1 MRLKGKVALVTGG
14 NKGIGA
20 AVVRR
25 FASEGARVWSGDI
38 VTDKTNNFSDDL
50 ADKTET
56 IVHETLDV
64 TSHDSWQLIINKI
77 VQETGKIDILVNNAG
92 IYDRRSIEATTE
104 EQFDKML
111 AVNTKGPFLG
121 IKLAL
126 EALKASGNASIVNL
140 SSTAGL
146 RGSFA
151 VHYGASKGALR
162 LMTKSI
168 ASTYAK
174 DGIRCNSVHPGPID
188 TEMGH
193 TAVPPDQLEERLYQR
208 IPMGRFG
215 TAEEVANVILFLA
228 SDESSFVTGSEV
240 CLLYTSP
247 SPRDGDESRMPSSA

>member
-25 FASEGARVWSGDI
+25 FASEGAKVWSGDI
-38 VTDKTNNFSDDL
+38 LTDKTNELSDDL
-50 ADKTET
+50 AYDKEN
-56 IVHETLDV
+56 IIHETLDV
-64 TSHDSWQLIINKI
+64 TRQTSWQLLINKI
-77 VQETGKIDILVNNAG
+77 VHETRKIDILINNAG
-92 IYDRRSIEATTE
+92 IYERRSIEETTE

-111 AVNTKGPFLG
+111 AVNTKGPFIG

-126 EALKASGNASIVNL
+126 DALKASGNASIVNL

-168 ASTYAK
+168 ASKYAK

-193 TAVPPDQLEERLYQR
+193 TAVPPDQLKERLYER

-240 CLLYTSP
+240 VVDGGATSK
-247 SPRDGDESRMPSSA
+247 

>member
-92 IYDRRSIEATTE
+92 IYDRRSIEETTE

-240 CLLYTSP
+240 VVDLSLIHI
-247 SPRDGDESRMPSSA
+247 

>member
-14 NKGIGA
+14 NKGIGG

-38 VTDKTNNFSDDL
+38 ATDKAKKFSDDL
-50 ADKTET
+50 ANKTET

-151 VHYGASKGALR
+151 VHYGASRVLCV
-162 LMTKSI
+162 L
-168 ASTYAK
+168 
-174 DGIRCNSVHPGPID
+174 
-188 TEMGH
+188 
-193 TAVPPDQLEERLYQR
+193 
-208 IPMGRFG
+208 
-215 TAEEVANVILFLA
+215 
-228 SDESSFVTGSEV
+228 
-240 CLLYTSP
+240 
-247 SPRDGDESRMPSSA
+247 

>member
-111 AVNTKGPFLG
+111 TVNTKGPFLG

-240 CLLYTSP
+240 VV
-247 SPRDGDESRMPSSA
+247 DGGATCK

>member
-38 VTDKTNNFSDDL
+38 ATDKASKFSDDL
-50 ADKTET
+50 ANRMKT

-64 TSHDSWQLIINKI
+64 TSHDSWQLIINKL

-126 EALKASGNASIVNL
+126 EALKASRNASIVNL

-168 ASTYAK
+168 ASTFAK

-188 TEMGH
+188 PEMGH
-193 TAVPPDQLEERLYQR
+193 TAVPPDKLEERLYQR

-240 CLLYTSP
+240 VVDGGATSK
-247 SPRDGDESRMPSSA
+247 

>member
-1 MRLKGKVALVTGG
+1 MRLKGKVALVTGW

-38 VTDKTNNFSDDL
+38 VTNKTNNFSDDL

-111 AVNTKGPFLG
+111 TVNTKGPFLG

-240 CLLYTSP
+240 VV
-247 SPRDGDESRMPSSA
+247 DGGATCK

>member
-50 ADKTET
+50 ADQTET

-111 AVNTKGPFLG
+111 SVNTKGPFLG

-240 CLLYTSP
+240 VV
-247 SPRDGDESRMPSSA
+247 DGGATCK

>member
-25 FASEGARVWSGDI
+25 FASEGAKVWSGDI
-38 VTDKTNNFSDDL
+38 LTDKTNELSDNL
-50 ADKTET
+50 ANDKGN
-56 IVHETLDV
+56 IIHETLDV
-64 TSHDSWQLIINKI
+64 TSLTSWQILINKI
-77 VQETGKIDILVNNAG
+77 VDETDKIDILINNAG
-92 IYDRRSIEATTE
+92 IYERRSIEETTE

-111 AVNTKGPFLG
+111 AVNTKGPFIG

-126 EALKASGNASIVNL
+126 DALKASGNASIVNL

-168 ASTYAK
+168 ASKYAK

-193 TAVPPDQLEERLYQR
+193 TAVPPDQLKERLYER

-240 CLLYTSP
+240 VVDGGATSK
-247 SPRDGDESRMPSSA
+247 

>member
-77 VQETGKIDILVNNAG
+77 VEETGKIDILVNNAG

-111 AVNTKGPFLG
+111 SVNTKGPFLG

-240 CLLYTSP
+240 VV
-247 SPRDGDESRMPSSA
+247 DGGATCK

>member
-25 FASEGARVWSGDI
+25 FASEGARVWSVDI

-77 VQETGKIDILVNNAG
+77 VKETSKIDILVNNAG

-240 CLLYTSP
+240 VVDGGATSK
-247 SPRDGDESRMPSSA
+247 

>member
-25 FASEGARVWSGDI
+25 FASEGAKVWSGDI
-38 VTDKTNNFSDDL
+38 LRDKTNELSDNL
-50 ADKTET
+50 ANDKGN
-56 IVHETLDV
+56 IIHETLDV
-64 TSHDSWQLIINKI
+64 TSLISWEILINKI
-77 VQETGKIDILVNNAG
+77 VDETGKIDILINNAG
-92 IYDRRSIEATTE
+92 IYERRSIEETTE

-111 AVNTKGPFLG
+111 AVNTKGPFIG

-126 EALKASGNASIVNL
+126 DALKASGNASIVNL

-168 ASTYAK
+168 ASKYAK

-193 TAVPPDQLEERLYQR
+193 TAVPPDQLRDRLYER

-240 CLLYTSP
+240 VVDGGATSK
-247 SPRDGDESRMPSSA
+247 

>member
-126 EALKASGNASIVNL
+126 EALKASGM
-140 SSTAGL
+140 
-146 RGSFA
+146 R
-151 VHYGASKGALR
+151 
-162 LMTKSI
+162 
-168 ASTYAK
+168 
-174 DGIRCNSVHPGPID
+174 P
-188 TEMGH
+188 
-193 TAVPPDQLEERLYQR
+193 
-208 IPMGRFG
+208 
-215 TAEEVANVILFLA
+215 
-228 SDESSFVTGSEV
+228 
-240 CLLYTSP
+240 
-247 SPRDGDESRMPSSA
+247 

>member
-25 FASEGARVWSGDI
+25 FASEGAKVWSGDI
-38 VTDKTNNFSDDL
+38 LTDKTNELSDNL
-50 ADKTET
+50 ANDKGN
-56 IVHETLDV
+56 IIHETLDV
-64 TSHDSWQLIINKI
+64 TSLPSWQILINKI
-77 VQETGKIDILVNNAG
+77 VDETGKIDILINNAG
-92 IYDRRSIEATTE
+92 IYERRSIEETTE

-111 AVNTKGPFLG
+111 AVNTKGPFIG

-126 EALKASGNASIVNL
+126 DALKASGNASIVNL

-168 ASTYAK
+168 ASKYAK

-193 TAVPPDQLEERLYQR
+193 TAVPPDQLRDRLYER

-240 CLLYTSP
+240 VVDGGATSK
-247 SPRDGDESRMPSSA
+247 

>member
-25 FASEGARVWSGDI
+25 FASEGAKVWSGDI
-38 VTDKTNNFSDDL
+38 LTDKTKEL
-50 ADKTET
+50 ADNLANDKGN
-56 IVHETLDV
+56 IIHETLDV
-64 TSHDSWQLIINKI
+64 TSQTSWQLLINKI
-77 VQETGKIDILVNNAG
+77 VHETRKIDILINNAG
-92 IYDRRSIEATTE
+92 IYERRSIEETTE

-111 AVNTKGPFLG
+111 AVNTKGPFIG

-126 EALKASGNASIVNL
+126 DALKASGNASIVNL

-168 ASTYAK
+168 ASKYAK

-193 TAVPPDQLEERLYQR
+193 TAVPPDQLRERLYER

-215 TAEEVANVILFLA
+215 TTEEVANVILFLA

-240 CLLYTSP
+240 VVDGGATSK
-247 SPRDGDESRMPSSA
+247 

>member
-25 FASEGARVWSGDI
+25 FASEGAKVWSGDI
-38 VTDKTNNFSDDL
+38 LTDKTNELSDNL
-50 ADKTET
+50 ANDKGN
-56 IVHETLDV
+56 IIHETLDV
-64 TSHDSWQLIINKI
+64 TSLISWEILINKI
-77 VQETGKIDILVNNAG
+77 VDETGKIDILINNAG
-92 IYDRRSIEATTE
+92 IYERRSIEETTE

-111 AVNTKGPFLG
+111 AVNTKGPFIG

-126 EALKASGNASIVNL
+126 DALKASGNASIVNL

-168 ASTYAK
+168 AGKYAK

-193 TAVPPDQLEERLYQR
+193 TAVPPDQLRDRLYER

-240 CLLYTSP
+240 VVDGGATSK
-247 SPRDGDESRMPSSA
+247 

>member
-25 FASEGARVWSGDI
+25 FASEGARVWSCDI
-38 VTDKTNNFSDDL
+38 VTDKTNKFSDDL
-50 ADKTET
+50 ANKTET

-240 CLLYTSP
+240 VVDGGATSK
-247 SPRDGDESRMPSSA
+247 

>member
-38 VTDKTNNFSDDL
+38 VTDKTNNFADDL

-168 ASTYAK
+168 ASTFAK

-193 TAVPPDQLEERLYQR
+193 IAVPPDKLEERLYQR

-240 CLLYTSP
+240 VV
-247 SPRDGDESRMPSSA
+247 DGGATCK

>member
-38 VTDKTNNFSDDL
+38 VTDKANKFSDDL
-50 ADKTET
+50 ANKTET
-56 IVHETLDV
+56 IVHATLDV

-77 VQETGKIDILVNNAG
+77 VHETGKIDILVNNAG
-92 IYDRRSIEATTE
+92 IYDRRSIEETTE

-240 CLLYTSP
+240 VVDGGATSK
-247 SPRDGDESRMPSSA
+247 

>member
-38 VTDKTNNFSDDL
+38 ATDKASKFSDDL
-50 ADKTET
+50 ANRMKT

-193 TAVPPDQLEERLYQR
+193 TAVPPDKLEERLYQR

-240 CLLYTSP
+240 VV
-247 SPRDGDESRMPSSA
+247 DGGATCK

>member
-14 NKGIGA
+14 NKGIGG

-25 FASEGARVWSGDI
+25 FASEGAKVWSGDI
-38 VTDKTNNFSDDL
+38 LTDKANELSDNLTN
-50 ADKTET
+50 DKGS
-56 IVHETLDV
+56 IIHETLDV
-64 TSHDSWQLIINKI
+64 TSLTSWQILINKI
-77 VQETGKIDILVNNAG
+77 VDQTGKIDILINNAG
-92 IYDRRSIEATTE
+92 IYERRSIEETTE

-111 AVNTKGPFLG
+111 AVNTKGPFIG

-126 EALKASGNASIVNL
+126 DALKASGNASIVNL

-168 ASTYAK
+168 ASKYAK

-193 TAVPPDQLEERLYQR
+193 TAVPPDQLRDRLYER

-240 CLLYTSP
+240 VV
-247 SPRDGDESRMPSSA
+247 DGGATCK

>member
-25 FASEGARVWSGDI
+25 FAREGAKVWSGDI
-38 VTDKTNNFSDDL
+38 LTDKTNESSDNL
-50 ADKTET
+50 ANDKGN
-56 IVHETLDV
+56 IIHETLDV
-64 TSHDSWQLIINKI
+64 TSLTSWQILINKI
-77 VQETGKIDILVNNAG
+77 VDESGKIDILINNAG
-92 IYDRRSIEATTE
+92 IYERRSIEETTE

-111 AVNTKGPFLG
+111 AVNTKGPFIG

-126 EALKASGNASIVNL
+126 DALKASGNASIVNL

-168 ASTYAK
+168 ASKYAK

-193 TAVPPDQLEERLYQR
+193 TAVPPDQLRDRLYER

-240 CLLYTSP
+240 VVDGGATSK
-247 SPRDGDESRMPSSA
+247 

>member
-25 FASEGARVWSGDI
+25 FASEGAKVWSGDI
-38 VTDKTNNFSDDL
+38 LTDKTKEL
-50 ADKTET
+50 ADNLANDKGN
-56 IVHETLDV
+56 IIHETLDV
-64 TSHDSWQLIINKI
+64 TSQTSWQLLINKI
-77 VQETGKIDILVNNAG
+77 VHETGKIDILINNAG
-92 IYDRRSIEATTE
+92 IYERRSIEETTE

-111 AVNTKGPFLG
+111 AVNTKGPFIG

-126 EALKASGNASIVNL
+126 DALKASGNASIVNL

-168 ASTYAK
+168 ASKYAK

-193 TAVPPDQLEERLYQR
+193 TAVPPDQLKERLYER

-240 CLLYTSP
+240 VVDGGATSK
-247 SPRDGDESRMPSSA
+247 

>member
-25 FASEGARVWSGDI
+25 FASEGAKVWSGDI
-38 VTDKTNNFSDDL
+38 LTDKTNELSDNL
-50 ADKTET
+50 ANDKGN
-56 IVHETLDV
+56 IIHETLDV
-64 TSHDSWQLIINKI
+64 TSLTSWEILINKI
-77 VQETGKIDILVNNAG
+77 VDETGKIDILINNAG
-92 IYDRRSIEATTE
+92 IYERRSIEETTE

-111 AVNTKGPFLG
+111 AVNTKGPFIG

-126 EALKASGNASIVNL
+126 DALKASGNASIVNL

-168 ASTYAK
+168 AGKYAK

-193 TAVPPDQLEERLYQR
+193 TAVPPDQLRDRLYER

-240 CLLYTSP
+240 VVDGGATSK
-247 SPRDGDESRMPSSA
+247 

>member
-14 NKGIGA
+14 NKGIGG

-25 FASEGARVWSGDI
+25 FASEGAKVWSGDI
-38 VTDKTNNFSDDL
+38 LTDKANELSDNLTN
-50 ADKTET
+50 DKGS
-56 IVHETLDV
+56 IIHETLDV
-64 TSHDSWQLIINKI
+64 TSLTSWQILINKI
-77 VQETGKIDILVNNAG
+77 VDQTGKIDILINNAG
-92 IYDRRSIEATTE
+92 IYERRSIEETTE

-111 AVNTKGPFLG
+111 AVNTKGPFIG

-126 EALKASGNASIVNL
+126 DALKASGNASIVNL

-168 ASTYAK
+168 ASKYAK

-193 TAVPPDQLEERLYQR
+193 TAVPPDQLRDRLYER

-240 CLLYTSP
+240 VVDGGATSK
-247 SPRDGDESRMPSSA
+247 

>member
-25 FASEGARVWSGDI
+25 FASEGAREWSGDI

-111 AVNTKGPFLG
+111 SVNTKGPFLG

-240 CLLYTSP
+240 VV
-247 SPRDGDESRMPSSA
+247 DGGATCK

>member
-25 FASEGARVWSGDI
+25 FASEGAKVWSGDI
-38 VTDKTNNFSDDL
+38 LTDKTNELSDNL
-50 ADKTET
+50 ANDKGN
-56 IVHETLDV
+56 IFHETLDV
-64 TSHDSWQLIINKI
+64 TSLTSWEILINKI
-77 VQETGKIDILVNNAG
+77 VDETGKIDILINNAG
-92 IYDRRSIEATTE
+92 IYERRSIEETTE

-111 AVNTKGPFLG
+111 AVNTKGPFIG

-126 EALKASGNASIVNL
+126 DALKASGNASIVNL

-168 ASTYAK
+168 ASKYAK

-193 TAVPPDQLEERLYQR
+193 TAVPPDQLRDRLYER

-240 CLLYTSP
+240 VVDGGATSK
-247 SPRDGDESRMPSSA
+247 

>member
-1 MRLKGKVALVTGG
+1 MVGRHCNGQ
-14 NKGIGA
+14 
-20 AVVRR
+20 
-25 FASEGARVWSGDI
+25 
-38 VTDKTNNFSDDL
+38 DKQ
-50 ADKTET
+50 
-56 IVHETLDV
+56 TLDV

-126 EALKASGNASIVNL
+126 GALKASGNASIVNL

-215 TAEEVANVILFLA
+215 TTEEVANVILFLA

-240 CLLYTSP
+240 VV
-247 SPRDGDESRMPSSA
+247 DGGATCK

>member
-56 IVHETLDV
+56 IAHETLDV

-240 CLLYTSP
+240 VV
-247 SPRDGDESRMPSSA
+247 DGGATCK

>member
-111 AVNTKGPFLG
+111 SVNTKGPFLG

-240 CLLYTSP
+240 VV
-247 SPRDGDESRMPSSA
+247 DGGATCK

>member
-1 MRLKGKVALVTGG
+1 MRLRGKVALVTGG

-25 FASEGARVWSGDI
+25 FASEGAKVWSGDI
-38 VTDKTNNFSDDL
+38 LTDKTNELSDDL
-50 ADKTET
+50 ANDKEN
-56 IVHETLDV
+56 IIHETLDV
-64 TSHDSWQLIINKI
+64 TRQTSWQILINKI
-77 VQETGKIDILVNNAG
+77 VHETGKIDILINNAG
-92 IYDRRSIEATTE
+92 IYERRSIEETTE

-111 AVNTKGPFLG
+111 AVNTKGPFIG

-126 EALKASGNASIVNL
+126 DALKASGNASIVNL

-168 ASTYAK
+168 ASKYAK

-193 TAVPPDQLEERLYQR
+193 TAVPPDQLKERLYER

-240 CLLYTSP
+240 VVDGGATSK
-247 SPRDGDESRMPSSA
+247 

>member
-38 VTDKTNNFSDDL
+38 VTDKTNKSSDDL
-50 ADKTET
+50 ANKTET

-193 TAVPPDQLEERLYQR
+193 TAVPPDKLEERLYQR

-240 CLLYTSP
+240 VVDGGATSK
-247 SPRDGDESRMPSSA
+247 